1 MVPGITQALDASN
14 RVQSLNHAEAMRVN
28 RALDE
33 KIYRIGADSIR
44 TIQSEFASIRR
55 NIRSVAEHVVEVF
68 DTPIDSEL
76 ATGPEQAVVVRRGV
90 GDEPDGDEPPTLK
103 SHLASLKDSYDE
115 YSKVVAFHNS
125 NVNAYKRWVKANS
138 GRQKQIS
145 RLKAIPEMV
154 KKLQDIDP
162 SKSVEQALAELEL
175 WRASKNYTVPKA
187 NDLIRKEFVF
197 PT

>member
-68 DTPIDSEL
+68 DTPIES
-76 ATGPEQAVVVRRGV
+76 
-90 GDEPDGDEPPTLK
+90 
-103 SHLASLKDSYDE
+103 
-115 YSKVVAFHNS
+115 
-125 NVNAYKRWVKANS
+125 
-138 GRQKQIS
+138 
-145 RLKAIPEMV
+145 
-154 KKLQDIDP
+154 
-162 SKSVEQALAELEL
+162 
-175 WRASKNYTVPKA
+175 
-187 NDLIRKEFVF
+187 
-197 PT
+197 

>member
-103 SHLASLKDSYDE
+103 SHLASLKDSMMNTAKSLLSIIPMWMRINGGSRQILDVK
-115 YSKVVAFHNS
+115 SKFQDSRQSQKWSRNYRILIHQS
-125 NVNAYKRWVKANS
+125 RWNRHWLNLNFGGLRKTTLCP
-138 GRQKQIS
+138 KQ
-145 RLKAIPEMV
+145 M
-154 KKLQDIDP
+154 
-162 SKSVEQALAELEL
+162 
-175 WRASKNYTVPKA
+175 T
-187 NDLIRKEFVF
+187 
-197 PT
+197 